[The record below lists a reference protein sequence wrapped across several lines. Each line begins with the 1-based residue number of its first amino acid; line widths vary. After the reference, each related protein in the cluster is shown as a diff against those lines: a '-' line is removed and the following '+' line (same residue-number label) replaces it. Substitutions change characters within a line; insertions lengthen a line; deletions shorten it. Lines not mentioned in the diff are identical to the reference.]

1 MWSMPDRE
9 HGFFKAWLAVMSA
22 GRSVRPGWLSRLGT
36 CLADWQSRRLD
47 AEDVVLELL
56 ARLGVA
62 PADFERY
69 LEHTVLQLPGWAG
82 MFARLEHAPGP
93 IGRSRARIALVDF
106 LAVRLTLDM
115 FAFQD
120 IAARLGH
127 RGEVAEIPAFCR
139 RLPRIA
145 PPRVRGPHDTAWPL
159 FHLAQFAGVA
169 APAIRDARRDTID
182 TILAFLGRLDD
193 TTRLR
198 LWHEAY
204 EHNYRV
210 QLLDAVAARLR
221 AGLPPPRVTSP
232 RFQVMFC
239 IDDRFESSRRHLEE
253 LSPDVETFG
262 AAGFYGLAIAY
273 QGIDDPSFFPLCP
286 VVVRPQHKIDE
297 EPLTMQLNVAELRK
311 ARLREWGRATALF
324 NRASRSL
331 VLGLFVSI
339 LTGFLAAV
347 PLLLSVFAPRAA
359 HRLRIALQKKFLPE
373 PKTRLTPGRHGAD
386 ELSSDQLYT
395 GFAVDEEAARVA
407 GLLENIGLTQ
417 RFATVVAVLGHDSAS
432 VNNPY
437 FPAYSCGACG
447 GRSGGPN
454 ARLFARMA
462 NRPEV
467 RARLA
472 GRGINIPNE
481 TTFVGGVYDTAND
494 AVRFFDADDLAAP
507 AAPSSPPS
515 RTSWPRCAAATPTSA
530 AAGSPRPRA
539 AWAPPRPCATSRSAP
554 STSAR
559 PAPSSATRPTPPASS
574 AVAPSPTTCSSTAA
588 PSSSATTRASTRPAR
603 SSSASSSP
611 SARSAPASTS
621 STCSPP
627 STASASAPAPSSR
640 TTSPAC
646 SA

>member
-1 MWSMPDRE
+1 MSTHLASAQADRVRLRHTLEQVAHYLPAQAPLEVFVHHNTLHAFQHLPYHDAVARAQQKLGVRGYFAESTYREHLVRGRLTEADLDAVFAEEGFSHAPLAPGFPAIKTVARLVTRHGIGATTPADLHWQAVENEATTNFHEHVPVNVRAAIVAATDAWLAPQLARLTLDNREDLARRIVGKPEFRGPVGELAALLGAKVLPEAFAGRREAVAVRALWTACVDACAHHDGEVSPEARPPEWAREHLLACSHEDANDLVHPTLIPVCAAFLDRGLSMWSMPDRE

-82 MFARLEHAPGP
+82 MFARLEHTPGP

-139 RLPRIA
+139 RLPRIS

-221 AGLPPPRVTSP
+221 AGLPPPPRHQPALPGHVLHRRPLRVVAPPP
-232 RFQVMFC
+232 RGALPRRR
-239 IDDRFESSRRHLEE
+239 DLRRRRLLRPRDRLPGHRRPQL
-253 LSPDVETFG
+253 LPALPGRRPPAAQDRRG
-262 AAGFYGLAIAY
+262 AA
-273 QGIDDPSFFPLCP
+273 
-286 VVVRPQHKIDE
+286 HH
-297 EPLTMQLNVAELRK
+297 
-311 ARLREWGRATALF
+311 
-324 NRASRSL
+324 
-331 VLGLFVSI
+331 
-339 LTGFLAAV
+339 AAQRR
-347 PLLLSVFAPRAA
+347 RAA
-359 HRLRIALQKKFLPE
+359 QGP
-373 PKTRLTPGRHGAD
+373 
-386 ELSSDQLYT
+386 
-395 GFAVDEEAARVA
+395 AARV
-407 GLLENIGLTQ
+407 
-417 RFATVVAVLGHDSAS
+417 
-432 VNNPY
+432 
-437 FPAYSCGACG
+437 
-447 GRSGGPN
+447 GP
-454 ARLFARMA
+454 RHL
-462 NRPEV
+462 PV
-467 RARLA
+467 Q
-472 GRGINIPNE
+472 
-481 TTFVGGVYDTAND
+481 
-494 AVRFFDADDLAAP
+494 
-507 AAPSSPPS
+507 
-515 RTSWPRCAAATPTSA
+515 
-530 AAGSPRPRA
+530 
-539 AWAPPRPCATSRSAP
+539 
-554 STSAR
+554 
-559 PAPSSATRPTPPASS
+559 
-574 AVAPSPTTCSSTAA
+574 
-588 PSSSATTRASTRPAR
+588 
-603 SSSASSSP
+603 
-611 SARSAPASTS
+611 
-621 STCSPP
+621 
-627 STASASAPAPSSR
+627 
-640 TTSPAC
+640 
-646 SA
+646 